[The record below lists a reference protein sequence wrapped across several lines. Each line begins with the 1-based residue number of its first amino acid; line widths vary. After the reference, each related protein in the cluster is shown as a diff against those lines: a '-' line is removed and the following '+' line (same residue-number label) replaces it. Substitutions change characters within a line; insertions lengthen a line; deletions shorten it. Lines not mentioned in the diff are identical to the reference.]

1 MVIDILGPEMLNDPQ
16 IQELLNDKSLANSL
30 YIVLTEF
37 GKAKPGFW
45 QSKKKI
51 KPEISTAKVFANG
64 KIELRFNT
72 DIVTSPTIKK
82 MLTKMI
88 TNQSSE
94 HQIRNLK
101 KSKTL
106 LPLNLKVIQRKNQAF
121 SDQ

>member
-16 IQELLNDKSLANSL
+16 VQELLNDKSLASSL

-37 GKAKPGFW
+37 GKAKPGYW
-45 QSKKKI
+45 QSQKKI
-51 KPEISTAKVFANG
+51 KPEISLARVFANG

-72 DIVTSPTIKK
+72 DIVTTPTIKK
-82 MLTKMI
+82 MFAKMI
-88 TNQSSE
+88 TNQATE

-106 LPLNLKVIQRKNQAF
+106 TPLNLKVIQKKNSAY
-121 SDQ
+121 SD